1 MPHISINISM
11 QINKGCHGPL
21 SERLFAAHCTQCL
34 SLIPAQS
41 QGVPWDPSLTLA
53 GRHVCQRGGAKKQGS
68 RFLRKRRSLLTLGW
82 PGVTGEAKFLFHGSL
97 HSSNLHQPITEGCP
111 GLCSCVQPGLCQDK
125 GQLKVSSKE
134 LIRW

>member
-1 MPHISINISM
+1 M

-53 GRHVCQRGGAKKQGS
+53 GRHVCQRGGQNSKMTA
-68 RFLRKRRSLLTLGW
+68 RIPAPAYVVCVMTA
-82 PGVTGEAKFLFHGSL
+82 PEY
-97 HSSNLHQPITEGCP
+97 
-111 GLCSCVQPGLCQDK
+111 VQP
-125 GQLKVSSKE
+125 
-134 LIRW
+134 